1 MLGRVEVFFGGQW
14 GTVCDDYFDIN
25 AANVICRE
33 LGFPRANSVRP
44 RAAFGQGSGPIL
56 LDDVRCRGDESILP
70 LCGHRKI
77 GDHNCSHR
85 EDVGVICVSNDI
97 CRG

>member
-1 MLGRVEVFFGGQW
+1 MEGRVEVFFGEQW

-33 LGFPRANSVRP
+33 LGFPSANSFLP
-44 RAAFGQGSGPIL
+44 LAAFGQGSGPIL
-56 LDDVRCRGDESILP
+56 LDDVECRGSESILP

-77 GDHNCSHR
+77 GDHNCGHY
-85 EDVGVICVSNDI
+85 EDVGVVCEINNI
-97 CRG
+97 